1 MSLTH
6 QVRTKVLSIFIA
18 FAMMLA
24 IILMHT
30 LKALPMRQLQRS
42 RSIVIIQKQNCIGI
56 IQIMAVSLQ
65 FGHMPFIGIW
75 FSMLMREQMIQ
86 RTSS

>member
-24 IILMHT
+24 IIM
-30 LKALPMRQLQRS
+30 
-42 RSIVIIQKQNCIGI
+42 
-56 IQIMAVSLQ
+56 
-65 FGHMPFIGIW
+65 MPVRAYAYTGK
-75 FSMLMREQMIQ
+75 RC
-86 RTSS
+86 R